1 MIACKAASFAYE
13 PTASSSAHRISQIAI
28 VWASESFH
36 LEIDL
41 PSDTHILLF
50 ETFYPVIDQPQVL
63 PFESFHSLIDRAIK
77 AVLKKNWFS
86 IVNLILHFTNIVL
99 QVVSEHAGDG
109 H

>member
-50 ETFYPVIDQPQVL
+50 ETLYPVIDQPQVL
-63 PFESFHSLIDRAIK
+63 PFESFHSLIDRGIK
-77 AVLKKNWFS
+77 AVLKNPDLPS
-86 IVNLILHFTNIVL
+86 
-99 QVVSEHAGDG
+99 
-109 H
+109 